1 MARRVPADLVLALR
15 GYALR
20 DATTLTATSLFTL
33 KSDPMGSQEIS
44 NDDALWFWF
53 FSLRSGRKSGAT
65 DITNGH
71 DRLQPTPDSVLPFV
85 RARYGRHARGAT
97 AQSPQNALNAG

>member
-44 NDDALWFWF
+44 NDGAPIHALTAASAI
-53 FSLRSGRKSGAT
+53 SLAEAAAVSASALSGA
-65 DITNGH
+65 
-71 DRLQPTPDSVLPFV
+71 
-85 RARYGRHARGAT
+85 
-97 AQSPQNALNAG
+97 